1 MLVVDPQ
8 GHVNSLLSSLVA
20 REGWNLTEAS
30 NNQIAVSLVKKAA
43 FDLIITGPRTSGRED
58 LELLRKL
65 RRIRPH
71 TRMIILAEKGTPD
84 DVVASL
90 RENVFSYFR
99 APFDE
104 ELLAHMVRVAMTDRC
119 WDDGIEVISATPKWI
134 RLFARCTLDTAD
146 RLIQFFRQA
155 DLPSVEKE
163 DVAVAAHEI
172 LLNAMEY
179 GGHFD
184 PNSYIEIGYLRMKR
198 MIACRVK
205 DPGKGFSLE
214 DLRHAAIDSSPADL
228 FTHMAVRE
236 EQGLRSGG
244 FGILLA
250 SKLVDE
256 LIYGEHGDDVVLVK
270 YLNPESIR
278 RSSAHP
284 LPS

>member
-8 GHVNSLLSSLVA
+8 GQVNELLTSLTC
-20 REGWNLTEAS
+20 REGWNLKEAPD
-30 NNQIAVSLVKKAA
+30 NETAMSLVRQNA
-43 FDLIITGPRTSGRED
+43 FDLIVTGQKTSGRED

-71 TRMIILAEKGTPD
+71 TRMIILTEKGTPD

-90 RENVFSYFR
+90 RENVFSYFH

-104 ELLAHMVRVAMTDRC
+104 ALLAHMIRTAMTEPC
-119 WDDGIEVISATPKWI
+119 WDDGIEVIAATPKWI
-134 RLFARCTLDTAD
+134 RLLARCTVDTAA
-146 RLIQFFRQA
+146 RLVQFLREA
-155 DLPSVEKE
+155 DLPYAEKE
-163 DVAVAAHEI
+163 DIAVAAHEI
-172 LLNAMEY
+172 LLNAMEH

-184 PNSYIEIGYLRMKR
+184 PDTYVEIGYLRMKR
-198 MIACRVK
+198 MVVCRVK
-205 DPGKGFSLE
+205 DPGKGFALA
-214 DLRHAAIDSSPADL
+214 DLRHAAFQSSPADL
-228 FTHMAVRE
+228 FMHMAVRE
-236 EQGLRSGG
+236 EQGLRAGG

-270 YLNPESIR
+270 YLNPQINYRAGVS
-278 RSSAHP
+278 P